1 VYVKLFIVLYGLIRL
16 LSPKQTPEK
25 TMSEIV
31 ELPSYK
37 KDVKNLIS
45 ELQGVF
51 PAEKLA
57 VFNNDA
63 AQLGKDHSS
72 PLKIARGDKAPNFK
86 LPNAFNKIVDLSAL
100 LLKGPVVLTFYRGV
114 WCPYCNLQLK
124 MFQQILPEIKKRG
137 ASLVAIS
144 PMNPDNSIATIE
156 ASELEF
162 EVLSDDKNRVARQ
175 FTSVFKNADEPIQ
188 AMSDLGFDFYS
199 FYDDNSAE
207 LPVSATFVID
217 QDAHVL
223 FAKSEGGDYRQR
235 VEPKEIVDIL
245 NTLG

>member
-1 VYVKLFIVLYGLIRL
+1 
-16 LSPKQTPEK
+16 
-25 TMSEIV
+25 MSEIL
-31 ELPSYK
+31 EIPSYK
-37 KDVKNLIS
+37 KEVENLIS

-51 PAEKLA
+51 PPEKLA
-57 VFNNDA
+57 VFNTDA
-63 AQLGKDHSS
+63 AQLGQEHSS
-72 PLKIARGDKAPNFK
+72 PLKIARGDMAPNFK
-86 LPNAFNKIVDLSAL
+86 LPNAFNKILELSAL
-100 LLKGPVVLTFYRGV
+100 LVKGPVVLTFYRGV

-124 MFQQILPEIKKRG
+124 MFQQILPEIKNCG

-144 PMNPDNSIATIE
+144 PMTPDSSKATIE
-156 ASELEF
+156 TSELEF

-199 FYDDNSAE
+199 FYDNQSAE

-217 QDAHVL
+217 RDARVL

-235 VEPKEIVDIL
+235 VEPREIVDVLRTIS
-245 NTLG
+245 